1 MNQIKGLYAFQE
13 ITEEKELLAAFR
25 MRYQTYQE
33 QPDLC
38 VLTPENAANVDI
50 DAYDIYARHFGL
62 FKMHSEYNRELIG
75 YVRLI
80 EIRKNQEIESIIRKI
95 ENLFHL
101 TPAYRS
107 HSFYFQ
113 RNFLNAQHIIG
124 FFSNKNLK
132 WHSTNLK
139 NISSFKS
146 HIGLISQDS
155 HLFSE
160 SLAFNVTLSTDYDED
175 DFSQFWQQM
184 RDRFKYLRTWGIEG
198 GDKIDI
204 DSISLGQK
212 QIISALRV
220 CYQNKPVI
228 LFDEISSSLDTACEE
243 ALRGI
248 IKLKQQ
254 DSIVWVVTHRVESV
268 MEATKILL
276 MDEGKIVGQGT
287 HDQLLRTSN
296 LYSQFLAELK

>member
-50 DAYDIYARHFGL
+50 DAYDIYARHFGV
-62 FKMHSEYNRELIG
+62 FKINTKPKVLIG

-80 EIRKNQEIESIIRKI
+80 EIRKNQKIESTIRKI

-124 FFSNKNLK
+124 FFSNKNLN
-132 WHSTNLK
+132 HIVEPSRFI
-139 NISSFKS
+139 ISKPYKS
-146 HIGLISQDS
+146 MGL
-155 HLFSE
+155 
-160 SLAFNVTLSTDYDED
+160 
-175 DFSQFWQQM
+175 SQFIINSLM
-184 RDRFKYLRTWGIEG
+184 TTIHSNPDYKYAVIQ
-198 GDKIDI
+198 
-204 DSISLGQK
+204 S
-212 QIISALRV
+212 
-220 CYQNKPVI
+220 QNKYVNFYERNGFK
-228 LFDEISSSLDTACEE
+228 LKKE
-243 ALRGI
+243 ALASPLRPHSS
-248 IKLKQQ
+248 KLLIMSRAELERKM
-254 DSIVWVVTHRVESV
+254 I
-268 MEATKILL
+268 KILEKTEANKR
-276 MDEGKIVGQGT
+276 DNIFYC
-287 HDQLLRTSN
+287 QL
-296 LYSQFLAELK
+296 